1 MSKYRQIYHC
11 ECCDA
16 ELSTKRLFCDERCT
30 QIHECKKSKPKYQAK
45 VAKDFQRMIRA
56 ESGADNRQYVTAVVN
71 GTIRQVERRVGQCVC
86 ITCGIVLPWTLPKE
100 SPVQMQTGHFLAG
113 RLACILFEEDNTAP
127 QCSTCNGHKSGMPQ
141 EYRRWMEAVRGTYA
155 IERLEALKRKSI
167 SLDRE
172 TLVDMRLEFNR
183 RLKAAEL
190 KMKGTP

>member
-1 MSKYRQIYHC
+1 MAKYRQIYHC

-45 VAKDFQRMIRA
+45 VARDFQKMIRA
-56 ESGADNRQYVTAVVN
+56 EDAANSGTVRLAVVR
-71 GTIRQVERRVGQCVC
+71 GELIDVPRRIGQCVC

-113 RLACILFEEDNTAP
+113 RLACILFEEDNVSP
-127 QCSTCNGHKSGMPQ
+127 QCSNCNGHKSGMPQ
-141 EYRRWMEAVRGTYA
+141 EYRRWMESVRGIEA
-155 IERLEALKRKSI
+155 IERLEKLKRTSV

>member
-1 MSKYRQIYHC
+1 MK
-11 ECCDA
+11 
-16 ELSTKRLFCDERCT
+16 LSPEDKAANARDR
-30 QIHECKKSKPKYQAK
+30 QIHECMKSKPKYQRL
-45 VAKDFQRMIRA
+45 VAKEFQKMIRA
-56 ESGADNRQYVTAVVN
+56 EAGADNRQYVTAVVN
-71 GTIRQVERRVGQCVC
+71 GTIQQVARRVGQCVC
-86 ITCGIVLPWTLPKE
+86 VTCGIVLPWTLPKE

-113 RLACILFEEDNTAP
+113 RLACILFEEDNVSP

-183 RLKAAEL
+183 RLKAAEQT
-190 KMKGTP
+190 MKGTL

>member
-1 MSKYRQIYHC
+1 MKRIYYC

-16 ELSTKRLFCDERCT
+16 ELSTKRLFCDELCT

-56 ESGADNRQYVTAVVN
+56 EYGAEADGFGTCVIN
-71 GTIRQVERRVGQCVC
+71 GRISSAMRHRGQCVC

-141 EYRRWMEAVRGTYA
+141 EYRRWMERVRGIET

-183 RLKAAEL
+183 RLKAAIER
-190 KMKGTP
+190 MRGNS